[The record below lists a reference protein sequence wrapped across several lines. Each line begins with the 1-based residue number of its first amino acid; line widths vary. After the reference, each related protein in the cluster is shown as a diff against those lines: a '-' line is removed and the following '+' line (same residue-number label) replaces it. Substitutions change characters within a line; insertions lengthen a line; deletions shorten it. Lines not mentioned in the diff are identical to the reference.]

1 MSWVKIACW
10 QCKGAVIP
18 DQDYLARD
26 IPLTPRRNILES
38 FKTRLRRIMSKS
50 KVKTNKVSGTNYR
63 HDAQR
68 IHSFVKFIRFMMG
81 FRNKCFQIF
90 CLFEDFKLNFL
101 QLDLWQSLFQCTGKQ
116 TKHITS
122 SFLFK
127 SYSHDAARSDSFPS
141 GLIVTKITCMDRSH
155 NAEVTSFRKHAF
167 KKQKTKQRAVDVFLS
182 APPAKCVEAKNKNRP
197 KQWDVTV
204 DMQSQKLK
212 GINGG
217 AFKLSSV
224 TLR

>member
-10 QCKGAVIP
+10 QCKGTVIP

-68 IHSFVKFIRFMMG
+68 VHGFVKFTGFMMR
-81 FRNKCFQIF
+81 FRDKCLQIF
-90 CLFEDFKLNFL
+90 CLFGGFWAQFSSIRPKKKKNLLHRKD
-101 QLDLWQSLFQCTGKQ
+101 
-116 TKHITS
+116 KHITS

-127 SYSHDAARSDSFPS
+127 SYSHDAARSDDFP
-141 GLIVTKITCMDRSH
+141 LRAH
-155 NAEVTSFRKHAF
+155 RRK
-167 KKQKTKQRAVDVFLS
+167 K
-182 APPAKCVEAKNKNRP
+182 
-197 KQWDVTV
+197 
-204 DMQSQKLK
+204 
-212 GINGG
+212 
-217 AFKLSSV
+217 
-224 TLR
+224 

>member
-38 FKTRLRRIMSKS
+38 FKIRLRRIMSKS

-63 HDAQR
+63 HETLR
-68 IHSFVKFIRFMMG
+68 IHRFVKFIGFMMG
-81 FRNKCFQIF
+81 FRNKCFQVF
-90 CLFEDFKLNFL
+90 SLFEDFELNFL
-101 QLDLWQSLFQCTGKQ
+101 RLDLWRSLFRCTGKK

-127 SYSHDAARSDSFPS
+127 SYSHDAARSDSLP
-141 GLIVTKITCMDRSH
+141 L
-155 NAEVTSFRKHAF
+155 
-167 KKQKTKQRAVDVFLS
+167 RAHRH
-182 APPAKCVEAKNKNRP
+182 KNNLHGS
-197 KQWDVTV
+197 
-204 DMQSQKLK
+204 QSQRWSHF
-212 GINGG
+212 IQE
-217 AFKLSSV
+217 API
-224 TLR
+224 